1 MSDSPNIDS
10 HDADDERGHGVDSAP
25 HYRGVELAM
34 AILLGLTVTGF
45 VVGVKAGPGSA
56 RASGAVPAAADMPR
70 ELVAK
75 AHGITTAKA
84 YKEIGAE
91 TRGVNAKWR
100 SDLSEVT
107 AGKGKRLK
115 LKRAP
120 SHQQVLDA
128 VAMRTERR
136 AYDGAPPTV
145 PHPTQQRGGLACLA
159 CHGKGVVLGEGVDRR
174 VASVMSHRF
183 LTNCTQCHVEQV
195 SARWGP
201 SDWPPEGSNSF
212 VGLASP
218 TEGPRAHPTA
228 PPQMPH
234 SAHMRSA
241 CGSCHGPT
249 GPKGLQTSH
258 FDRQSCTQCHTSA
271 ATKDQRFMGGFG
283 PTFPAVTR

>member
-1 MSDSPNIDS
+1 M
-10 HDADDERGHGVDSAP
+10 
-25 HYRGVELAM
+25 ELAL
-34 AILLGLTVTGF
+34 AILLGVAVTGF

-56 RASGAVPAAADMPR
+56 ATSGAVPLAAEMPR

-75 AHGITTAKA
+75 VHGITTAKR
-84 YKEIGAE
+84 YNEIGTE
-91 TRGVNAKWR
+91 TRGVNAKWK
-100 SDLSEVT
+100 SDL
-107 AGKGKRLK
+107 AGVAAGQGKRLK
-115 LKRAP
+115 LKKAP
-120 SHQQVLDA
+120 SQQEVLDA
-128 VAMRTERR
+128 LAMRTERR

-159 CHGKGVVLGEGVDRR
+159 CHGKGVVLGEGADRR

-183 LTNCTQCHVEQV
+183 LTNCVQCHVEQI

-201 SDWPPEGSNSF
+201 TDWPPEGSNTF

-218 TEGPRAHPTA
+218 TKGPRAYAAA

-234 SAHMRSA
+234 TAAMRSA

-258 FDRQSCTQCHTSA
+258 YDRQNCNQCHTSS